1 MRGVLGIDPISRIE
15 ATQAAS
21 QKGSFL
27 RHPEA
32 LAGERIQVHST
43 LRDTLADRLNYLGR
57 NYIVFL
63 GPLILLQGVGY
74 ATTSSALVWAS
85 SGLIALLVLNK
96 IRMMRRGAGAPR

>member
-1 MRGVLGIDPISRIE
+1 MTASV
-15 ATQAAS
+15 AS

-43 LRDTLADRLNYLGR
+43 LMDTLADRLNYLGR

-63 GPLILLQGVGY
+63 GAFILLQSVGY
-74 ATTSSALVWAS
+74 ATSPALVWVS
-85 SGLIALLVLNK
+85 SALIALLVLNK

>member
-1 MRGVLGIDPISRIE
+1 MTASV
-15 ATQAAS
+15 AS
-21 QKGSFL
+21 QKGSLL
-27 RHPEA
+27 RHTEA

-43 LRDTLADRLNYLGR
+43 LMDTLADRLNYLGR